1 MFRSVFIM
9 ILCYSLMPK
18 TYAQSWFSKVWHN
31 SVSHYNYFY
40 NANLLVSDA
49 REEAVIG
56 YKDNF
61 KNVLSLY
68 PFPDESVLKGN
79 AAKMDEAI
87 KKCSRIIDKHSKS
100 KWVDDSYLLMGD
112 ARFFKGDFYSA
123 VEVYEYVAANFKES
137 YAAYQAEINLITTY
151 IKQGKKEDAEALY
164 SKLKSKKTIPKKLQT
179 QLNIAGASV
188 NILQEKYLIA
198 IKLLE
203 EAMPHLKNK
212 NQKVRTNFV
221 LAQLYIL
228 TKNNA
233 QGIEKY
239 RKVIKLNPMYDFSF
253 NAKLNIVKAI
263 NYKNRNEV
271 KNAKS
276 LLKDMLRD
284 DKNIDYFDQIY
295 YELGNLELADKNE
308 NEAIL
313 AYSKSLRSKESINS
327 IKSSVYLTL
336 ADLYFK
342 RQDYENAQVYYDSAA
357 RTVSPDFP
365 NYKFIQDKNLVLN
378 ELIKHLVNIKEK
390 DSLLRLSENEKLR
403 EKTIDKLIKEAKEKE
418 LEAKRIDEIQKTQ
431 QDFQIQNNNVITT
444 TNFPFYNMSAKTK
457 GIQDFQRIWGNRKL
471 MDFWAISSNKSAAWK
486 EVNDAQAANDYGG
499 EEKDKLLKGAS
510 DERKKYYE
518 AIPFS
523 RAEKDKMKEDISE
536 SYFLGA
542 NVYYQNLKEF
552 DKAKKML
559 EELNK
564 LYPKSKYEI
573 NSWYLLAKI
582 NKEQNNIPK
591 FEYYVDL
598 IKKTDSNSNFLS
610 VLMRSESTDTF
621 VENQEKA
628 SNEVDNQFKEVYQ
641 LYKSKGFSQAIKLK
655 QETDL
660 KYPGNPLQ
668 INFDYVEALC
678 IGELGDI
685 KGFESKLS
693 AIVSNYPETAISKQC
708 EDIIKKIK
716 IKNGEIVETETQ
728 SNKYIF
734 NENSD
739 HFYAMLIPKSTDF
752 TKVKIAF
759 LNRNKNLYA
768 KDELRVTNSL
778 IGDKYQVLIVNNF
791 KGLNLLINYLKE
803 IESEGK
809 FLEELKLIEKPIHF
823 AISKENFSILLS
835 DKVIDDYLNFYKK
848 HYSKI

>member
-1 MFRSVFIM
+1 MFLFSMCFN
-9 ILCYSLMPK
+9 SN
-18 TYAQSWFSKVWHN
+18 AQSWFSKAWHN
-31 SVSHYNYFY
+31 SVSHYNYYY

-61 KNVLSLY
+61 KNILSLY
-68 PFPDESVLKGN
+68 PFPDENVLKGN
-79 AAKMDEAI
+79 ASKMDEAI
-87 KKCSRIIDKHSKS
+87 KKCSHIIDKHSFS

-137 YAAYQAEINLITTY
+137 YAAYQAEINLVTTY
-151 IKQGKKEDAEALY
+151 IKQGKIEDAEALY
-164 SKLKSKKTIPKKLQT
+164 TKLKTKKSFPKKLQT
-179 QLNIAGASV
+179 QLDIAGASV
-188 NILQEKYLIA
+188 NILQEKYLVA

-203 EAMPHLKNK
+203 GAIPHLKNK

-228 TKNNA
+228 TKNNQ
-233 QGIEKY
+233 QGIEKF
-239 RKVIKLNPMYDFSF
+239 RKVIKLNPVYDFAF
-253 NAKLNIVKAI
+253 NSKLNIVKAI
-263 NYKNRNEV
+263 NYKNRNEIKIA
-271 KNAKS
+271 KN
-276 LLKDMLRD
+276 LLRDMLRD

-295 YELGNLELADKNE
+295 YELGNLELSDKNE
-308 NEAIL
+308 NEAIA
-313 AYSKSLRSKESINS
+313 AYSKSLRSKESISS

-390 DSLLRLSENEKLR
+390 DSLLRLSNNEKLR
-403 EKTIDKLIKEAKEKE
+403 EKTIDKLIKQAKEKE
-418 LEAKRIDEIQKTQ
+418 LEEQRQIEIQKTQ
-431 QDFQIQNNNVITT
+431 QNFQIQNNNVVTT
-444 TNFPFYNMSAKTK
+444 TNFPFYNMTAKTK
-457 GIQDFQRIWGNRKL
+457 GLQDFQRIWGNRKL
-471 MDFWAISSNKSAAWK
+471 MDYWAISSNKSAVWK
-486 EVNDAQAANDYGG
+486 EVNDAQAENDYGG
-499 EEKDKLLKGAS
+499 EEKEKLLKGVD

-523 RAEKDKMKEDISE
+523 KADKDKMKEDISE

-542 NVYYQNLKEF
+542 NVYYQNLKEI

-559 EELNK
+559 EELNQ
-564 LYPKSKYEI
+564 LYPKSKYEL

-582 NKEQNNIPK
+582 NKEQGNIPK
-591 FEYYVDL
+591 FDYYVDL
-598 IKKTDSNSNFLS
+598 IKKSDSNSNFLS
-610 VLMRSESTDTF
+610 VLMRSEKNDSTIA
-621 VENQEKA
+621 NQEKP
-628 SNEVDNQFKEVYQ
+628 SDEVDNKFKEVYQ
-641 LYKSKGFSQAIKLK
+641 LYKNKSFAQAIKLK

-660 KYPGNPLQ
+660 KFPGNPLQ
-668 INFDYVEALC
+668 VNFDYLEALC
-678 IGELGDI
+678 TGELGEM

-693 AIVSNYPETAISKQC
+693 AIVTNYPETPIAKQS

-716 IKNGEIVETETQ
+716 IKNGEIVDTETTV
-728 SNKYIF
+728 SKYTF
-734 NENSD
+734 NENSN
-739 HFYAMLIPKSTDF
+739 HFYAMLIPKSVDF

-759 LNRNKNLYA
+759 LNRNKNFYS

-778 IGDKYQVLIVNNF
+778 VGDKYQVLIVNNF
-791 KGLNLLINYLKE
+791 KDLKVLISYLKE
-803 IESEGK
+803 IENEGK
-809 FLEELKLIEKPIHF
+809 FIEELKLNDKPIHF
-823 AISKENFSILLS
+823 AISKENFSILLL
-835 DKVIDDYLNFYKK
+835 DKVVDDYIAFYTKN
-848 HYSKI
+848 YSKL